1 MISQSTSRPRFAV
14 LPFPWNRR
22 LRSESGQSLVETAL
36 TLTLLLTLVFGII
49 EVSIALFSFHFISNA
64 AREGTRYAIVRGAT
78 WGTACASYT
87 SSGCTASTLQI
98 QQYVAS
104 LSFPGINAAN
114 ITVTPTTSLT
124 TGGAACKT
132 FSTCNA
138 ASDVVQVQ
146 VTYSFPFS
154 VPFVPQRT
162 LSMTSTSQ
170 MVIAQ

>member
-1 MISQSTSRPRFAV
+1 VIPQNTSRPRFAV
-14 LPFPWNRR
+14 LPFPWHRR

-49 EVSIALFSFHFISNA
+49 EVSIALFSYHFISNA

-78 WGTACASYT
+78 WGAACASYT

-114 ITVTPTTSLT
+114 ITVTPATSLT
-124 TGGAACKT
+124 PGGSPCNP
-132 FSTCNA
+132 FSACNA

-146 VTYSFPFS
+146 VTYTFPFS

-162 LSMTSTSQ
+162 LTMSSTSQ
-170 MVIAQ
+170 MVISQ